1 MPEKYKNWEVDY
13 YLKNDMG
20 DLYVGKAKIFLHV
33 LGFMENQNPKYF
45 AGLGDLYVV
54 KAKIFYFF
62 CY

>member
-20 DLYVGKAKIFLHV
+20 DMYVGKAKIFLHV
-33 LGFMENQNPKYF
+33 LAFMQNQNPKYF
-45 AGLGDLYVV
+45 VV
-54 KAKIFYFF
+54 LVICILLNLRFFIFF